1 MNSLKNLDQKLLL
14 SSELDHFKISVRN
27 VMQDNII
34 LSSDLT
40 SHGELPIH
48 GESSGRTTMFQ
59 TFSTARVENF
69 FQILEMDHFPK

>member
-27 VMQDNII
+27 VMHLQDIII

-40 SHGELPIH
+40 SHGELWDT
-48 GESSGRTTMFQ
+48 SGID
-59 TFSTARVENF
+59 NKIDCDCF
-69 FQILEMDHFPK
+69 FWKR